1 MVFID
6 TETNGF
12 PRMVL
17 SIVVPKGFEAFVIK
31 RSFTCIFQGH
41 SRWYAALMQV
51 LLLEYSFQLLQGTG
65 MSFSPLLH
73 FRSVQCSNRNDVQ
86 ITIPPFDAVY
96 QKAHRRN
103 IQLKGLLIT
112 NPSNPLGAAMDT
124 TTLRKLLAFVSTKN
138 IHVVRS

>member
-41 SRWYAALMQV
+41 SRWYAASMQV
-51 LLLEYSFQLLQGTG
+51 LLLEYFVPTATGDGYERQSFT
-65 MSFSPLLH
+65 SF
-73 FRSVQCSNRNDVQ
+73 
-86 ITIPPFDAVY
+86 
-96 QKAHRRN
+96 
-103 IQLKGLLIT
+103 
-112 NPSNPLGAAMDT
+112 
-124 TTLRKLLAFVSTKN
+124 
-138 IHVVRS
+138 